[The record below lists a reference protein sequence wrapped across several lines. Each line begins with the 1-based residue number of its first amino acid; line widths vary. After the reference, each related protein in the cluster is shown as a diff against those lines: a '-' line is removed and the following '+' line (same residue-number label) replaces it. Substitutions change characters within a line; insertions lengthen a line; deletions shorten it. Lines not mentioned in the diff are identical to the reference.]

1 MIRDDAIEIGIIIRR
16 LNPLNS
22 QFAKMA
28 FYSPTFYLH
37 LFQKNY
43 TLKRTVNIWDNIL
56 ENRGGNKVKTAEKWV
71 GGEIWGASGR
81 KINKQ

>member
-37 LFQKNY
+37 LFNVSKKLHFEKN
-43 TLKRTVNIWDNIL
+43 
-56 ENRGGNKVKTAEKWV
+56 G
-71 GGEIWGASGR
+71 
-81 KINKQ
+81 